1 MDVCVYQPPCDFSPL
16 FLAVDAGGRLSRL
29 GFVTERAPRESHWRE
44 GDQENPA
51 ACTHVAAQL
60 DAYFR
65 RERKGFELELAP
77 EGTEF
82 QLEVWSRLQEIPY
95 GSTRTYGQIAAR
107 LGRPDASRA
116 VGAANGAN
124 PIAIVIPCHRVIGAS
139 GALTGFGGGIPLKAK
154 LLELEQGSLF
164 D

>member
-1 MDVCVYQPPCDFSPL
+1 MNVCVYQPPCDFSPL
-16 FLAVDAGGRLSRL
+16 FLAVDDRGRLARL
-29 GFVTERAPRESHWRE
+29 GFVTERSPRASHSRE
-44 GDQENPA
+44 GDREDPK
-51 ACTHVAAQL
+51 ACAHIAAQL

-65 RERKGFELELAP
+65 RERRSFELELAP

-82 QLEVWSRLQEIPY
+82 QQAVWARLQEIPY
-95 GSTRTYGQIAAR
+95 GSTCTYGQLAVR
-107 LGRPDASRA
+107 VGRPDASRA

-124 PIAIVIPCHRVIGAS
+124 PIAIVIPCHRVIGAG